1 MDWLFGESPP
11 VAQTPVAQTPVT
23 QTPVAPRS
31 SKRNRRLSVV
41 MMAAQED
48 LTEKEENKAA
58 LKIINNKKRT
68 CEHEHTE
75 EQDGGT
81 LQGDRTLFFG
91 NGTITQ
97 GIAALKAHMMLRHT
111 TVLADF
117 NEQTLT
123 YIPALLQKSPLSEG
137 FINEFGPSDGLR
149 YLLSFIQTSEVPQ
162 PSEMSSRQAVETV
175 TKNIIKRNLF
185 TFGCYNAETQWE
197 NPEFKPTPCFICAKQ
212 ISEGEQR
219 EHLIPS
225 ALSFFLFG
233 VNVGQQAVLSGRMG
247 GGDIHSDFRT
257 WIETPRNDDPFIESK
272 KRLNDLIT
280 KNIERRR
287 LQLANF
293 RWAHARCNIQKSAK
307 VIPKCFTLD
316 GRIGINNPKFE
327 DIKKDEDII
336 GIWHSEYI
344 NRPQIL
350 KETFSELF
358 KVMAEYDIDKTINT
372 IVEDNLKFIAC
383 LSHYLVWMEGGIR
396 NEIILVDGFNRILG
410 ISQGPQLGGGGGFRL
425 TLQDI
430 KNIMIYLDHVGG
442 VRKYNPKSTTED
454 LTKKMESLNLQS
466 FEDPTIPPVSM
477 VAGKTL
483 HRKRTYRKKKGTKHN
498 VQSVQSKKSTFRKR
512 RR

>member
-11 VAQTPVAQTPVT
+11 VAQS
-23 QTPVAPRS
+23 PVAPRS
-31 SKRNRRLSVV
+31 SKRNRRLSAV

-48 LTEKEENKAA
+48 LKEKEENKAA

-81 LQGDRTLFFG
+81 LQGDTLFFG

-287 LQLANF
+287 LQLENF

-483 HRKRTYRKKKGTKHN
+483 HRKRTYRKKKRTKHN